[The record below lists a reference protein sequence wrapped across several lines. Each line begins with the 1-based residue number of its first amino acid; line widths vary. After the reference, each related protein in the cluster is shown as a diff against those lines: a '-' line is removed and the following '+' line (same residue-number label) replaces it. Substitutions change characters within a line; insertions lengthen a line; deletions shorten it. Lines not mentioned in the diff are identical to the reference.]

1 MINFQLACLSSK
13 QNEHKGWFGA
23 SRSSPYGN
31 IKFTLILLSAFKK
44 YDLLKADNNNKIQ
57 VKVTGA
63 RKREVGLILPG
74 RCSMRTKNRGTG
86 RILDENLQ
94 KK

>member
-44 YDLLKADNNNKIQ
+44 YSKSTTYWKPTIIIKYKLKLLEPENVKLVLYYQGGAQWEQKI
-57 VKVTGA
+57 G
-63 RKREVGLILPG
+63 ELGG
-74 RCSMRTKNRGTG
+74 F
-86 RILDENLQ
+86 
-94 KK
+94 